1 MGTDNFM
8 LHIITRDFCKDI
20 ANDVERW
27 FDTSNYDENNKRA
40 LPIVNIKKASG
51 FFKGE
56 LGGKTIK
63 ELCALKAKMYAY
75 LMDDDSEKKKAK
87 GTKKS
92 VIKRRLMHENYKD
105 CLCNNALMLRSQQR
119 FKRDHNEVYTQKV
132 NKIALSSDD
141 DKRLQIF
148 DKVTTFPHGTN
159 VFKLCENKMLNV
171 RERH

>member
-1 MGTDNFM
+1 MLYIKLKYGDRGKLCYIGTDNFM

-40 LPIVNIKKASG
+40 LPIVKIQKVSG
-51 FFKGE
+51 LFKDE
-56 LGGKTIK
+56 VGGKTTK
-63 ELCALKAKMYAY
+63 ELCALKTKMYAY

-105 CLCNNALMLRSQQR
+105 CLCNNAL
-119 FKRDHNEVYTQKV
+119 
-132 NKIALSSDD
+132 KITA
-141 DKRLQIF
+141 KI
-148 DKVTTFPHGTN
+148 
-159 VFKLCENKMLNV
+159 
-171 RERH
+171 

>member
-1 MGTDNFM
+1 
-8 LHIITRDFCKDI
+8 
-20 ANDVERW
+20 
-27 FDTSNYDENNKRA
+27 
-40 LPIVNIKKASG
+40 
-51 FFKGE
+51 
-56 LGGKTIK
+56 
-63 ELCALKAKMYAY
+63 MYAY